1 MPHISNKG
9 ISWAV
14 VTAVISGFSIFLNKF
29 ASSAVTP
36 PLFFTGLKNL
46 TVGFMLILLVV
57 ITRKAR
63 LIRGITIKEL
73 IYLLAIG
80 VIGGSLPF
88 YLFFTGL
95 SQISAVNAA
104 IIHKT
109 LFLWVALFAYPLL
122 KEKLS
127 KKQIF
132 AAFLVMSGN
141 LIIGGFEKFSY
152 SRGEL
157 MVLGATILWAIEN
170 ILAKKVLAKIDP
182 DIVSLFR
189 MGIGSLILCAVL
201 FIDMLKVG
209 QASFLLKENQIFWL
223 LVTSVLLLAYVLSW
237 YRALKYSPAVNVT
250 AILTIST
257 LITNFL
263 SAVILTHS
271 WNYALTLQSILIF
284 FGVLIFIKTDKKS
297 LTKDQLV
304 VGQNS

>member
-152 SRGEL
+152 SRG
-157 MVLGATILWAIEN
+157 
-170 ILAKKVLAKIDP
+170 
-182 DIVSLFR
+182 
-189 MGIGSLILCAVL
+189 SLILCAVL